1 MESCRITSMNHAQG
15 GSVAIAGSVY
25 GHLNKTPNA
34 FPDVPFEEFTP
45 GSRNLIIPNSD
56 LDRPFNIVDMTLK

>member
-1 MESCRITSMNHAQG
+1 MNHAQG

-34 FPDVPFEEFTP
+34 FPDVPFGVPP
-45 GSRNLIIPNSD
+45 GSGTLSSQTPTSGD
-56 LDRPFNIVDMTLK
+56 NIVDMTLK